1 MRQTNQIS
9 QIHAAV
15 ESTVTSTVEKGM
27 KSYSDAVKLKTS
39 DELVPPVIL
48 KETVKQDVEQTDQSK
63 HVMIFGFPDV
73 ETENTDDAVKPVLEI
88 IQEKPRIMEAI
99 RLGRFVEGSS

>member
-1 MRQTNQIS
+1 MRQTKQIS

-15 ESTVTSTVEKGM
+15 ESTVTSTVEKGI

-39 DELVPPVIL
+39 DELAPPVIL
-48 KETVKQDVEQTDQSK
+48 NKTVMQVLEQTDRSK
-63 HVMIFGFPDV
+63 YVMVFGFPDV

-88 IQEKPRIMEAI
+88 
-99 RLGRFVEGSS
+99 V